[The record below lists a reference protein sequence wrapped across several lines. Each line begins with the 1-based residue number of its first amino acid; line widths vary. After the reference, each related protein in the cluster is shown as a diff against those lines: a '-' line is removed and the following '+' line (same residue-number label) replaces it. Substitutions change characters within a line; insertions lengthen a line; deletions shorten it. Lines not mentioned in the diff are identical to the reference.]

1 MKFMAHLDR
10 NFFEYGAGGGSKV
23 SDRAEPTAR
32 TPQSV
37 SANTGFS
44 MSKRKA
50 RIDSAAEAVR
60 VMAKATTRIEPPENV
75 PLEATDMPFFDSVI
89 AEYARSEWSA
99 HQLELA
105 AMLARTMA
113 DLTREQQLLRDEGG
127 VAYSDKGTPV
137 ANPRKSIVQMH
148 ASSILSFRRSLSLHA
163 RAQAGEAR
171 DVAKRRGAAKEIEG
185 DNPLEDDLLARP
197 E

>member
-1 MKFMAHLDR
+1 
-10 NFFEYGAGGGSKV
+10 
-23 SDRAEPTAR
+23 
-32 TPQSV
+32 
-37 SANTGFS
+37 

-50 RIDSAAEAVR
+50 RIDSASEAVR
-60 VMAKATTRIEPPENV
+60 VMAKAVTEILPPDNV
-75 PLEATDMPFFDSVI
+75 PLDPEDMPFFQSVI

-113 DLTREQQLLRDEGG
+113 DLTREQQLLRVEGG

-171 DVAKRRGAAKEIEG
+171 DVAKRRDAAKTIEG

-197 E
+197 G

>member
-1 MKFMAHLDR
+1 MA
-10 NFFEYGAGGGSKV
+10 
-23 SDRAEPTAR
+23 
-32 TPQSV
+32 
-37 SANTGFS
+37 
-44 MSKRKA
+44 KRKA

-60 VMAKATTRIEPPENV
+60 VMAKATTDIEPPTNV
-75 PLEATDMPFFDSVI
+75 PLDAEDLSFFRNVI
-89 AEYARSEWSA
+89 SEYARSDWSA

-113 DLTREQQLLRDEGG
+113 DLTREQKLLRDEGG
-127 VAYSDKGTPV
+127 VAYSEKGTPV

-197 E
+197 D

>member
-1 MKFMAHLDR
+1 MA
-10 NFFEYGAGGGSKV
+10 
-23 SDRAEPTAR
+23 
-32 TPQSV
+32 
-37 SANTGFS
+37 
-44 MSKRKA
+44 KRKA

-60 VMAKATTRIEPPENV
+60 VMGKATTKVVPPENV
-75 PLEATDMPFFDSVI
+75 PLDAEDMPFFYNVI
-89 AEYARSEWSA
+89 GEYARSEWSA
-99 HQLELA
+99 HQLEIA

-113 DLTREQQLLRDEGG
+113 DLTREQKLLRDEGG

-148 ASSILSFRRSLSLHA
+148 AGSILSFRRSLSLHA

-185 DNPLEDDLLARP
+185 DNPLDDDLLARP
-197 E
+197 G

>member
-1 MKFMAHLDR
+1 
-10 NFFEYGAGGGSKV
+10 
-23 SDRAEPTAR
+23 
-32 TPQSV
+32 
-37 SANTGFS
+37 
-44 MSKRKA
+44 MSTKRKPRKA
-50 RIDSAAEAVR
+50 RIDSASEAVR
-60 VMAKATTRIEPPENV
+60 VMAKAATDIEPPDNV
-75 PLEATDMPFFDSVI
+75 PLDDEDRPFFRNVI

-113 DLTREQQLLRDEGG
+113 DLTREQALLRTEGG
-127 VAYSDKGTPV
+127 VAYSEKGTPV

-148 ASSILSFRRSLSLHA
+148 AGSILSFRRSLALHA

-171 DVAKRRGAAKEIEG
+171 DVAKRRDAAKQIEA

>member
-1 MKFMAHLDR
+1 MA
-10 NFFEYGAGGGSKV
+10 
-23 SDRAEPTAR
+23 
-32 TPQSV
+32 
-37 SANTGFS
+37 
-44 MSKRKA
+44 KRKA

-60 VMAKATTRIEPPENV
+60 VMGKATAKVVPPDNV
-75 PLEATDMPFFDSVI
+75 PLDTEDLPFFYNVI

-99 HQLELA
+99 HQLEIA

-113 DLTREQQLLRDEGG
+113 DLTREQKLLRDEGG
-127 VAYSDKGTPV
+127 VSYSEKGTPV

-148 ASSILSFRRSLSLHA
+148 AGSILSFRRSLSLHA

>member
-1 MKFMAHLDR
+1 MA
-10 NFFEYGAGGGSKV
+10 
-23 SDRAEPTAR
+23 
-32 TPQSV
+32 
-37 SANTGFS
+37 
-44 MSKRKA
+44 KRKA

-60 VMAKATTRIEPPENV
+60 VMAKATTEIEPPANV
-75 PLEATDMPFFDSVI
+75 PLDDEDFPFFRNVI
-89 AEYARSEWSA
+89 AEYARSEWSS

-113 DLTREQQLLRDEGG
+113 DLTREQKLLRDEGG
-127 VAYSDKGTPV
+127 VAFSEKGTPV

-171 DVAKRRGAAKEIEG
+171 DVAKRREAAKDIEG

-197 E
+197 I

>member
-1 MKFMAHLDR
+1 MA
-10 NFFEYGAGGGSKV
+10 G
-23 SDRAEPTAR
+23 
-32 TPQSV
+32 
-37 SANTGFS
+37 
-44 MSKRKA
+44 KRRA

-60 VMAKATTRIEPPENV
+60 VMSKAAASIKPPANV
-75 PLEATDMPFFDSVI
+75 PLDDGDMPFFESVI

-113 DLTREQQLLRDEGG
+113 DLTREQALLREEGG
-127 VAYSDKGTPV
+127 VAYSEKGTPV
-137 ANPRKSIVQMH
+137 ANPRKAIVQMH

-171 DVAKRRGAAKEIEG
+171 DVAKRRDAAKDIES

-197 E
+197 D

>member
-1 MKFMAHLDR
+1 MA
-10 NFFEYGAGGGSKV
+10 
-23 SDRAEPTAR
+23 
-32 TPQSV
+32 
-37 SANTGFS
+37 
-44 MSKRKA
+44 KRKA

-60 VMAKATTRIEPPENV
+60 VMAKATTDIEPPTNV
-75 PLEATDMPFFDSVI
+75 PLDAEDLPFFRNVI
-89 AEYARSEWSA
+89 SEYARSDWSA

-113 DLTREQQLLRDEGG
+113 DLTREQKLLRDEGG
-127 VAYSDKGTPV
+127 VAYSEKGTPV

-197 E
+197 D

>member
-1 MKFMAHLDR
+1 MA
-10 NFFEYGAGGGSKV
+10 
-23 SDRAEPTAR
+23 
-32 TPQSV
+32 
-37 SANTGFS
+37 
-44 MSKRKA
+44 KRKA

-60 VMAKATTRIEPPENV
+60 VMGKAASKVTPPKNV
-75 PLEATDMPFFDSVI
+75 PLDAEDMPFFYNVI
-89 AEYARSEWSA
+89 GEYARSEWSA
-99 HQLELA
+99 HQLEIA

-113 DLTREQQLLRDEGG
+113 DLTREQKLLRDEGG
-127 VAYSDKGTPV
+127 VSYSEKGTPV

-148 ASSILSFRRSLSLHA
+148 AGSILSFRRSLSLHA

-171 DVAKRRGAAKEIEG
+171 DVAKRRGATKEIEG

>member
-1 MKFMAHLDR
+1 
-10 NFFEYGAGGGSKV
+10 
-23 SDRAEPTAR
+23 
-32 TPQSV
+32 
-37 SANTGFS
+37 
-44 MSKRKA
+44 MSTKRKPRKA
-50 RIDSAAEAVR
+50 RIDSASEAVR
-60 VMAKATTRIEPPENV
+60 VMGKATTEITPPGNV
-75 PLEATDMPFFDSVI
+75 PLDYEDLPFFRNVI

-113 DLTREQQLLRDEGG
+113 DLTREQALLRKEGG
-127 VAYSDKGTPV
+127 VAFSEKGTPV

-148 ASSILSFRRSLSLHA
+148 ASSILSFRRSLALHA

-171 DVAKRRGAAKEIEG
+171 DVAKRREAAKQIEA

-197 E
+197 D

>member
-1 MKFMAHLDR
+1 MA
-10 NFFEYGAGGGSKV
+10 
-23 SDRAEPTAR
+23 
-32 TPQSV
+32 
-37 SANTGFS
+37 
-44 MSKRKA
+44 KRKA

-60 VMAKATTRIEPPENV
+60 VMAKATTEIQPPANV
-75 PLEATDMPFFDSVI
+75 PLDDEDLPFFRNVI

-105 AMLARTMA
+105 AMLARTMT
-113 DLTREQQLLRDEGG
+113 DLTREQQLLREEGG
-127 VAYSDKGTPV
+127 VAYSEKGTPV

-171 DVAKRRGAAKEIEG
+171 DVAKRRGAAKNIEG

-197 E
+197 D

>member
-1 MKFMAHLDR
+1 
-10 NFFEYGAGGGSKV
+10 
-23 SDRAEPTAR
+23 
-32 TPQSV
+32 
-37 SANTGFS
+37 

-50 RIDSAAEAVR
+50 RIDSASEAVR
-60 VMAKATTRIEPPENV
+60 VMAKATKDIAPPDNV
-75 PLEATDMPFFDSVI
+75 PLDAEDLPFFNSVI

-113 DLTREQQLLRDEGG
+113 DLTREQQLLRTEGG
-127 VAYSDKGTPV
+127 LAYSDKGTPV

-171 DVAKRRGAAKEIEG
+171 DVAGRRSAAKAIES
-185 DNPLEDDLLARP
+185 DNPLEDDLLAQP
-197 E
+197 G

>member
-1 MKFMAHLDR
+1 MA
-10 NFFEYGAGGGSKV
+10 
-23 SDRAEPTAR
+23 
-32 TPQSV
+32 
-37 SANTGFS
+37 
-44 MSKRKA
+44 RKA

-60 VMAKATTRIEPPENV
+60 VMASAVKEIAPPDNV
-75 PLEATDMPFFDSVI
+75 PLDAEDMPFFHSVI

-113 DLTREQQLLRDEGG
+113 DLTREQQLLREEGG

-171 DVAKRRGAAKEIEG
+171 DVAKRRDAAKDIEG

-197 E
+197 

>member
-1 MKFMAHLDR
+1 MA
-10 NFFEYGAGGGSKV
+10 
-23 SDRAEPTAR
+23 
-32 TPQSV
+32 
-37 SANTGFS
+37 
-44 MSKRKA
+44 KRKA

-60 VMAKATTRIEPPENV
+60 VMAKATTEIEPPENV
-75 PLEATDMPFFDSVI
+75 PLDEEDLPFFRNVI
-89 AEYARSEWSA
+89 AEYARSEWSS

-113 DLTREQQLLRDEGG
+113 DLTREQKLLRDEGG
-127 VAYSDKGTPV
+127 VAYSEKGTPV

-197 E
+197 D

>member
-1 MKFMAHLDR
+1 
-10 NFFEYGAGGGSKV
+10 
-23 SDRAEPTAR
+23 
-32 TPQSV
+32 
-37 SANTGFS
+37 

-60 VMAKATTRIEPPENV
+60 VMAKATTDIAPPANV
-75 PLEATDMPFFDSVI
+75 PLDAEDLPFFRSVI

-113 DLTREQQLLRDEGG
+113 DLTTEQKLLRDEGG
-127 VAYSDKGTPV
+127 VAKTDKGTPV

-171 DVAKRRGAAKEIEG
+171 DVAKRRDGARAIEA

-197 E
+197 D